1 MRKMLESRTAIITGG
16 GRGIGLAIAK
26 SLSEAGA
33 NVVISDTGVTIDGAD
48 PDSSVASMAAS
59 QVRGPAISF
68 TESVSTPHGAKSL
81 VESAIDSFGQID
93 IIINN
98 AAILRDSF
106 IFKGVPSDWD
116 SVVATNLSGPYY
128 LLAAATP
135 FLREQSKAKA
145 DYAFGRIVNI
155 TSTAGFYGNYGQ
167 TAYASAK
174 AGLFGLTRA
183 VALDMARSRITCN
196 AVAPFASTRVTK
208 TIQPMNELQS
218 EYKERALRLS
228 TSHVATLVTYLCGE
242 KAQEVSGQLFA
253 VRGREVFIF
262 NQPRPKAKA
271 VNIQKDWTADTLA
284 LAVDEKLKPDFTP
297 LETDLEAFNTEPV
310 I

>member
-106 IFKGVPSDWD
+106 IFK
-116 SVVATNLSGPYY
+116 
-128 LLAAATP
+128 
-135 FLREQSKAKA
+135 
-145 DYAFGRIVNI
+145 
-155 TSTAGFYGNYGQ
+155 
-167 TAYASAK
+167 
-174 AGLFGLTRA
+174 
-183 VALDMARSRITCN
+183 
-196 AVAPFASTRVTK
+196 
-208 TIQPMNELQS
+208 
-218 EYKERALRLS
+218 
-228 TSHVATLVTYLCGE
+228 
-242 KAQEVSGQLFA
+242 
-253 VRGREVFIF
+253 
-262 NQPRPKAKA
+262 
-271 VNIQKDWTADTLA
+271 
-284 LAVDEKLKPDFTP
+284 
-297 LETDLEAFNTEPV
+297 
-310 I
+310 